1 MENEFPHNEN
11 VSITARN
18 DNSENIK
25 WLYDN
30 GIIFKNV
37 NQNRDL
43 KWWNDWLIKFFWI
56 IQKKRVY
63 LKNVERL
70 LGNNYS
76 HNNLVFDYV
85 TKKWEN
91 IDYGMVFGR

>member
-43 KWWNDWLIKFFWI
+43 KW
-56 IQKKRVY
+56 
-63 LKNVERL
+63 
-70 LGNNYS
+70 
-76 HNNLVFDYV
+76 
-85 TKKWEN
+85 
-91 IDYGMVFGR
+91 